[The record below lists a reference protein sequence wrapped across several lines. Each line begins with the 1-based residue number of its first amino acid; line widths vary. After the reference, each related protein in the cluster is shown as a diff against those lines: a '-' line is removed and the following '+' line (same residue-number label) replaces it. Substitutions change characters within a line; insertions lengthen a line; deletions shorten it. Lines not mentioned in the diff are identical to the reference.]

1 MGLLSCRLPIT
12 SHTRYPTNTNHV
24 CIDGLN
30 PSSNPALLS
39 VPGSSS
45 KRVYFIPLSPKSS
58 RTLALHHQEVEAH
71 KVSDSDDEISHMP
84 SDDDLDPPPPSRDLI
99 PVRHRR
105 LSDPSSNRP
114 LLSRR
119 TSDNNFSPSSSDSQE
134 EDAVEYLPDR
144 FDEQGRS
151 LDRRGLGPP
160 RLHSRRGEFVGKR
173 AGWDVAGQWGVAGTD
188 DVAVERIV
196 EKVTQVVEGRG
207 SLLGLLGGIISGSLL
222 EPGMPT
228 EERRLEDAPRRAGRH
243 VDDDDYDGDYDGGR
257 RRRKRRGSD

>member
-1 MGLLSCRLPIT
+1 MARKRVGLLSCRLQTT
-12 SHTRYPTNTNHV
+12 SHVYPTNTNNA

-30 PSSNPALLS
+30 PHLLS

-71 KVSDSDDEISHMP
+71 KADSEDEISPMP
-84 SDDDLDPPPPSRDLI
+84 SDEEDLSSPTTSLI
-99 PVRHRR
+99 PVRNRR

-114 LLSRR
+114 LISRR
-119 TSDNNFSPSSSDSQE
+119 TSDNNFSPSSSDAE

-160 RLHSRRGEFVGKR
+160 KLHSRKGEFVGKR
-173 AGWDVAGQWGVAGTD
+173 GGWDVAGQWGVAGTD
-188 DVAVERIV
+188 DVAVDKIV

-222 EPGMPT
+222 EPPVE
-228 EERRLEDAPRRAGRH
+228 EERRLEDAPRRGGRD

-257 RRRKRRGSD
+257 RRRRRRGSD